1 MSLQQGPVGKES
13 PGPGA
18 AKKATGSI
26 AHATDILLS
35 LSNDVHSVTD
45 IARQC
50 RLSKSTTHRVLKL
63 LERSRLVV
71 EDNINRRYYLG
82 PLLKKLASNPAAA
95 HRRLITCAAEE
106 MRRLADLTGETV
118 AMDVI
123 IGIQYVPL
131 YEIPSQQDLKVT
143 QESKKIGPLYSSL
156 YAGSTVK
163 VLLSQLDEESLR
175 IILDHVS
182 IPQETDR
189 TVTDK
194 HLLKAQLNEI
204 RQKGYCITYGERI
217 PGTMCA
223 AVPIKNYFIPV
234 VLSVVGPEIRLL
246 PKAKEVVAELKLSAG
261 RLSAAVAAMSGKV
274 R

>member
-1 MSLQQGPVGKES
+1 MKKDLVNTARNSQGAP
-13 PGPGA
+13 
-18 AKKATGSI
+18 KKATGSI

-35 LSNDVHSVTD
+35 LSNDVHSLTD

-82 PLLKKLASNPAAA
+82 PLLKKLSSNPAAA
-95 HRRLITCAAEE
+95 HERLIAGAADE
-106 MRRLADLTGETV
+106 MRRLARLTGETV

-123 IGIQYVPL
+123 VGIQYIPL
-131 YEIPSQQDLKVT
+131 YEIPSRQDLKVT
-143 QESKKIGPLYSSL
+143 QESKKIGPLYSGL
-156 YAGSTVK
+156 YAGATVK
-163 VLLSQLDEESLR
+163 VLLSQLDDENLR
-175 IILDHVS
+175 IILGHVS

-194 HLLKAQLNEI
+194 ALLKAQLNDI
-204 RQKGYCITYGERI
+204 RQKGYTVTYGERI

-223 AVPIKNYFIPV
+223 AVPISHYFIPV
-234 VLSVVGPEIRLL
+234 VLSVVGPEIRLQ
-246 PKAKEVVAELKLSAG
+246 PRAKEVVAELKLSAA
-261 RLSAAVAAMSGKV
+261 RISAGLAAISPGPGN
-274 R
+274 